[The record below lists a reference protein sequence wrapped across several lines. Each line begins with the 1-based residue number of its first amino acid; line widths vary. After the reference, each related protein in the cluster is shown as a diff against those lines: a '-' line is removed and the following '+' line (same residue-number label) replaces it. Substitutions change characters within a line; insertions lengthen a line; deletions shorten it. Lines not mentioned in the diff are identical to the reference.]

1 MCNFTAYIKF
11 LVKPLKINFKRSFNF
26 LFLKFCRNSHWW
38 KALKIVGSGRIYD
51 GGYFFLSIILQVSV
65 GQQLT
70 AQGLIAQ
77 HHILHLEWVKKAR
90 VSPGSAL
97 SDIYIG
103 FIQCQLL
110 VSKLN
115 HVVSRLADGN
125 IEQVIEKKQAQS
137 SLIILIWYNISIIV
151 PCVFVNIIIM

>member
-77 HHILHLEWVKKAR
+77 HHILHLEWVKKAC
-90 VSPGSAL
+90 VLPDSAL
-97 SDIYIG
+97 SHIYTLFYSI
-103 FIQCQLL
+103 
-110 VSKLN
+110 
-115 HVVSRLADGN
+115 
-125 IEQVIEKKQAQS
+125 
-137 SLIILIWYNISIIV
+137 ISITCCQTK
-151 PCVFVNIIIM
+151 PCGQPFGRWQYWAGYREKTSTIFLDYSDLIQH